1 MNRGDDSAG
10 NRESRDLAP
19 VPTDGAKL
27 LHCPN
32 GRDCQLR
39 ILNKE
44 QMLVQCVP
52 VEPHQIC
59 MSALLFGG
67 AYYCRELMND

>member
-1 MNRGDDSAG
+1 MNHGDDSAG
-10 NRESRDLAP
+10 DRESRDSAP
-19 VPTDGAKL
+19 DPSDGAGL
-27 LHCPN
+27 LRCPN
-32 GRDCQLR
+32 GRNCKLR

-67 AYYCRELMND
+67 AYYCRELMNE

>member
-1 MNRGDDSAG
+1 MLR
-10 NRESRDLAP
+10 
-19 VPTDGAKL
+19 
-27 LHCPN
+27 CPN
-32 GRDCQLR
+32 GRNCKLR

-67 AYYCRELMND
+67 AYYCRELMNE